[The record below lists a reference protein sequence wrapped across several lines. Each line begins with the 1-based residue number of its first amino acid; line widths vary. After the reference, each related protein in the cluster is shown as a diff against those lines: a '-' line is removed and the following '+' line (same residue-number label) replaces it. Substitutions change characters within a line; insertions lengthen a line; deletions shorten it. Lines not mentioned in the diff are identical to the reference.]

1 MAKHA
6 AMMCS
11 HADIMDPLQ
20 EQHERWVGDQVIERY
35 NTDYC
40 TSFQFYR
47 RPGEAPDLEYRDGS
61 RLLGVEVATAYYD
74 IEDAKFN
81 WLEARKRPDAP
92 REWCGE
98 NFDENLAENI
108 NGMRVVAAYTRQEEN
123 LAQFNRL
130 QALNTSNNVS
140 AAILNGMEAEFIG
153 RAVGDSAPDAPS
165 GEPGAKSLGV
175 VIAAISLSTG
185 RAAKFRTPDDER
197 LVEQAALLEVL
208 DQAGDGQIDLRR

>member
-1 MAKHA
+1 
-6 AMMCS
+6 MMCS

-74 IEDAKFN
+74 IEDAKFK

-98 NFDENLAENI
+98 NFDGNLVENI
-108 NGMRVVAAYTRQEEN
+108 NSELV
-123 LAQFNRL
+123 
-130 QALNTSNNVS
+130 
-140 AAILNGMEAEFIG
+140 
-153 RAVGDSAPDAPS
+153 DKC
-165 GEPGAKSLGV
+165 AKSYGPNCVLV
-175 VIAAISLSTG
+175 VCVLPSLTFAEEMELLLKDVRVPDTNPFDAIYLCGEFPAPIPSP
-185 RAAKFRTPDDER
+185 AER
-197 LVEQAALLEVL
+197 RVWKLT
-208 DQAGDGQIDLRR
+208 